1 MKKGALVKL
10 IDVNG
15 EERGHGLF
23 MDSFIPAERG
33 LTVYDMITNGS
44 RPPEAVFAQRL
55 RQDKQS
61 YDTQAKHFEVF
72 IDGNVKFL
80 NAVYWSLLPVPDV

>member
-61 YDTQAKHFEVF
+61 YDTQVKHFEVF

-80 NAVYWSLLPVPDV
+80 NAVYWSLLPVLDV

>member
-1 MKKGALVKL
+1 MVKSAAM
-10 IDVNG
+10 DFSWT
-15 EERGHGLF
+15 RLF
-23 MDSFIPAERG
+23 LLRE
-33 LTVYDMITNGS
+33 LTVYDMITNLYEFLGS
-44 RPPEAVFAQRL
+44 EAVFAQRL

-61 YDTQAKHFEVF
+61 YDTQVKHFEVF

>member
-1 MKKGALVKL
+1 MVKSAAM
-10 IDVNG
+10 DFSWT
-15 EERGHGLF
+15 RLF
-23 MDSFIPAERG
+23 LLRE
-33 LTVYDMITNGS
+33 LTVYDMITNFYEFLGS
-44 RPPEAVFAQRL
+44 EAVFAQRL

>member
-44 RPPEAVFAQRL
+44 RPPEAVFA
-55 RQDKQS
+55 
-61 YDTQAKHFEVF
+61 
-72 IDGNVKFL
+72 
-80 NAVYWSLLPVPDV
+80 

>member
-61 YDTQAKHFEVF
+61 YDTQVKHFEVF

-80 NAVYWSLLPVPDV
+80 NAVCWSLLPVPDV